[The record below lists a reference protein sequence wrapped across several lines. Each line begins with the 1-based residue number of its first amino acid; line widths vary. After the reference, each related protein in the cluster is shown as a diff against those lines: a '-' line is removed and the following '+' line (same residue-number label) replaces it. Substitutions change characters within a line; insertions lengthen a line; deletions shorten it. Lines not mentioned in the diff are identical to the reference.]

1 MRMSTEYHAFR
12 AIDPAVARTKNIL
25 IPVKRGVWLRLA
37 LIALFV
43 GGSVGGFEMGWQQDA
58 PSFSQGLD
66 GVDPSVFGQELLA
79 VVAAIIAFGIAY
91 ALISGIFQ
99 FVFFDA
105 LYDDNIVIKYYFSRE
120 IENGIRYFG
129 FLFGI
134 SALFFFLLLI
144 PAALVL
150 SGTVIVDAG
159 TAVQR
164 AVLVIDYVAYAVVL
178 GLPYLLMVMFTTDFV
193 VPIMRLDR
201 CGILAGWKQCVRL
214 FERMW
219 NQAAVYAGMKILFL
233 LVMSIVVGF
242 MVTIVAGIA
251 GIPVFLILAG
261 EGWPSMGLNWYTA
274 LFAAYT
280 CVVTFSGLLFSV
292 PFITFLRCYSLYVLG
307 SLNPAYEVF
316 DDSGIPPLTGETNM
330 DASDM
335 GERNCP

>member
-1 MRMSTEYHAFR
+1 MRMSTDYHAFR

-25 IPVKRGVWLRLA
+25 IPIKRGVWLRLA

-43 GGSVGGFEMGWQQDA
+43 GGSAGGFEMGWQHDA
-58 PSFSQGLD
+58 PSFPQGLE
-66 GVDPSVFGQELLA
+66 GVDLSVFGQELLT
-79 VVAAIIAFGIAY
+79 VVAALIAFGIAY

-99 FVFFDA
+99 FIFFDA
-105 LYDDNIVIKYYFSRE
+105 VYDNNIVIKDYFFRE
-120 IENGIRYFG
+120 IGNGVRYFG
-129 FLFGI
+129 FLFVI

-150 SGTVIVDAG
+150 SGTVILDAG

-164 AVLVIDYVAYAVVL
+164 VVLVIGYVAYAMVL
-178 GLPYLLMVMFTTDFV
+178 SIPYLVMVMFTTDFV
-193 VPIMRLDR
+193 VPIMRLEC
-201 CGILAGWKQCVRL
+201 CGILAGWRHCVRL

-233 LVMSIVVGF
+233 LVMSIVVGL
-242 MVTIVAGIA
+242 MVTIIAGIA
-251 GIPVFLILAG
+251 GIPVFLILAEG
-261 EGWPSMGLNWYTA
+261 GWPSMGLNWYTA
-274 LFAAYT
+274 LFAAYI
-280 CVVTFSGLLFSV
+280 CLATFAGLLFSV

-335 GERNCP
+335 VERNCP